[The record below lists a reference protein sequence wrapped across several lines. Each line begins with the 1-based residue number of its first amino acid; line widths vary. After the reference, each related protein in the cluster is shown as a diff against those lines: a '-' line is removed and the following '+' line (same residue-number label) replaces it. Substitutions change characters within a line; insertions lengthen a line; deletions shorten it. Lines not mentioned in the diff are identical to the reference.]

1 MIRTFTHS
9 NVPAVA
15 FMLFVGVDD
24 FNNRSDF
31 RVVERGV
38 IIAMQTFFHSFTRA
52 STQFYRAITKFC
64 SQEILVGWCINM
76 HRFDFCS
83 KRGFQH
89 MTSTT
94 FLDFFTPSPSV
105 RKMCVLFVRKSGVFF
120 YPSALSAQMSY
131 KEAPQKLLKMQ
142 AGGSQ
147 SGGGCDET
155 WAGSRATQPL
165 SLLFMNDGR
174 RRKRTE
180 LV

>member
-1 MIRTFTHS
+1 MIRTFSHS

-24 FNNRSDF
+24 FNNRSDLSA
-31 RVVERGV
+31 VERGV

-83 KRGFQH
+83 KKGFQH

-94 FLDFFTPSPSV
+94 FLDFLTPS
-105 RKMCVLFVRKSGVFF
+105 KMRVLFVRKSGVFI
-120 YPSALSAQMSY
+120 YPSLSAQMSY
-131 KEAPQKLLKMQ
+131 KRSPPKALKN
-142 AGGSQ
+142 AGWRIS
-147 SGGGCDET
+147 E
-155 WAGSRATQPL
+155 W
-165 SLLFMNDGR
+165 GR
-174 RRKRTE
+174 M
-180 LV
+180 

>member
-1 MIRTFTHS
+1 
-9 NVPAVA
+9 
-15 FMLFVGVDD
+15 
-24 FNNRSDF
+24 
-31 RVVERGV
+31 
-38 IIAMQTFFHSFTRA
+38 
-52 STQFYRAITKFC
+52 
-64 SQEILVGWCINM
+64 
-76 HRFDFCS
+76 
-83 KRGFQH
+83 

-94 FLDFFTPSPSV
+94 FLDFLTPS
-105 RKMCVLFVRKSGVFF
+105 KMRVLFVRKSGVFF